1 MIDLATT
8 TYFVLLYLG
17 LLTVTID
24 QRFAATYLMRLIWE
38 LRNVLEDAIW
48 QLVLYLVQTK
58 DQHLC

>member
-48 QLVLYLVQTK
+48 QLVL
-58 DQHLC
+58 